1 MMSKADDHILS
12 KLPAKLKLAR
22 QQKSLSLD
30 VVAKLS
36 GVSKSMLS
44 QIERGAS
51 NPTISTLW
59 NLTQALQVDFAGLLE
74 GDSAQSK
81 ISVLR
86 GEDVPTITVQGVG
99 CQIRIL
105 SPPEDAGSLE
115 VYELMFKPGDTLNS
129 QPHST
134 GAREHLTV
142 TEGRITVKSGDS
154 TEVLSAG
161 DTARYPADVPHSI
174 IGQITAKAIL
184 IVKNS

>member
-1 MMSKADDHILS
+1 MSQSDSHILS

-22 QQKSLSLD
+22 QQKGLSLD

-44 QIERGAS
+44 QIERGTS

-81 ISVLR
+81 ISILR
-86 GEDVPTITVQGVG
+86 SDDVPTITVQGVG

-115 VYELMFKPGDTLNS
+115 VYELMFKPGDTLSS
-129 QPHST
+129 QPHSI

-142 TEGRITVKSGDS
+142 TEGRLTVKSGDS
-154 TEVLSAG
+154 TETLSAG

-174 IGQITAKAIL
+174 VGESSSKAIL
-184 IVKNS
+184 IVINS